1 MTPLET
7 LKPLPIDFILRKSRL
22 SWREALWG
30 FEKGWLRWKSL
41 IELAK
46 HQQKTTTESEA
57 LDTLARCGK
66 DQSHE
71 VGELATALALA
82 EGQHDE
88 KAVKAKWQHLIVSQ
102 IYEQKHRFD
111 DYWRVI
117 DEAYEDFD
125 YPPDMD
131 RFVSYTEECRELYKH
146 LVAQSERNPDAALK
160 ATMLTALE
168 SYIQQGSLRFGIK
181 TNT

>member
-7 LKPLPIDFILRKSRL
+7 LKPLPVDFVLGKTCL

-46 HQQKTTTESEA
+46 HLQKTELASEA
-57 LDTLARCGK
+57 LDTLAQCGK

-71 VGELATALALA
+71 VGELAATLALA
-82 EGQHDE
+82 EGQRDE
-88 KAVKAKWQHLIVSQ
+88 KDIKAKWQHLVVSQ
-102 IYEQKHRFD
+102 IYEQRQRFD

-117 DEAYEDFD
+117 DEAYDDFD
-125 YPPDMD
+125 YPNDMN
-131 RFVSYTEECRELYKH
+131 RFVSYTEECRELHKH
-146 LVAQSERNPDAALK
+146 LVAQGEHDPGAALK
-160 ATMLTALE
+160 ATMLTALK
-168 SYIQQGSLRFGIK
+168 SYIQQGGLRFGIK
-181 TNT
+181 TKT